1 MQSLKNNLVLVI
13 IAICI
18 FTSNSYTFNKMISN
32 KNTFS
37 CNKKCN
43 MCVFNNFRTLP
54 NNKNFTDISESEK
67 ENEKENDLF
76 IQEGEIDIMD

>member
-1 MQSLKNNLVLVI
+1 MQSLKNNLFLVI

-18 FTSNSYTFNKMISN
+18 FTSNSYTFSKMISN

-37 CNKKCN
+37 SNN
-43 MCVFNNFRTLP
+43 CVFDGFRTFP
-54 NNKNFTDISESEK
+54 NNKNFTDISKTK
-67 ENEKENDLF
+67 EEDENNLF

>member
-1 MQSLKNNLVLVI
+1 MHSLKNHLVLVI

-18 FTSNSYTFNKMISN
+18 FTSNSYTFSKMISN

-43 MCVFNNFRTLP
+43 NCAFNSFRTLS
-54 NNKNFTDISESEK
+54 NNKNFTDISKSK
-67 ENEKENDLF
+67 EEEEDENVIF

>member
-1 MQSLKNNLVLVI
+1 MQSLKNNLLLVT

-18 FTSNSYTFNKMISN
+18 LKCDSYTYNELITR

-43 MCVFNNFRTLP
+43 KYVFNSFRTLP
-54 NNKNFTDISESEK
+54 VNKNLTDISKTDK
-67 ENEKENDLF
+67 ETDIF

>member
-18 FTSNSYTFNKMISN
+18 FTSNSYTFSKMISN

-43 MCVFNNFRTLP
+43 TCVFNSFRSFP
-54 NNKNFTDISESEK
+54 NNKNFTDISKTK
-67 ENEKENDLF
+67 EEEEDENVIF
-76 IQEGEIDIMD
+76 VQEGEIDIMD